1 MDTTFLP
8 PKYFRGK
15 KVLEQIGDACKPIGD
30 KVILISGEKS
40 LPAVKERLVKSLEE
54 SGMEIIDTFWYGGEC
69 SWGNINELS
78 EKVSSSRANLI
89 ISIGGGKSLDTGKA
103 VAYKAGL
110 PVVTVPTIAA
120 TCAPFTPLSIIH
132 TPEGFY
138 LENCLDS
145 AIPQAIFADTEIIAS
160 APDRLLF
167 AGMGDTLA
175 KWYELRATTS
185 RIPKTSWTI
194 AAVGL
199 AKSCYDVIVEFG
211 PDAKVSVEKNE
222 SSHALE
228 QVVDAIIWHAGM
240 SSVLGGDKCRG
251 AAAHAIYFGFT
262 NIDEAHKKYHGELVG
277 YGNLCLLELEGR
289 PEEEIIEAINL
300 AKAIGVPITLDEICS
315 LSDEDIQIVAK
326 VAVASNEMG
335 YMPVKVEAADAVKA
349 IYAIN
354 EKGKVNFNK

>member
-1 MDTTFLP
+1 MN
-8 PKYFRGK
+8 
-15 KVLEQIGDACKPIGD
+15 
-30 KVILISGEKS
+30 
-40 LPAVKERLVKSLEE
+40 SLEN
-54 SGMEIIDTFWYGGEC
+54 SGIEIIDTLWYGGEC
-69 SWGNINELS
+69 SWDNINKLV
-78 EKVSSSRANLI
+78 EKVSATDAELVV
-89 ISIGGGKSLDTGKA
+89 SIGGGKSIDTGKA
-103 VAYKAGL
+103 TAYKAGL

-138 LENCLDS
+138 LENCLES
-145 AIPQAIFADTEIIAS
+145 AIPQAIFADTDIIS
-160 APDRLLF
+160 AGPDRLLF

-194 AAVGL
+194 AAVAL
-199 AKSCYDVIVEFG
+199 AKACYDVIVEFG
-211 PDAKVSVEKNE
+211 ADAKVSVEKNE
-222 SSHALE
+222 PSNSLE
-228 QVVDAIIWHAGM
+228 QAVDAIIWHAGM

-289 PEEEIIEAINL
+289 PEEEIIDAIKL
-300 AKAIGVPITLDEICS
+300 AKSIGVPITLDEICP
-315 LSDEDIQIVAK
+315 LTDDDIQVVGK

-335 YMPVKVEAADAVKA
+335 YMPVKVDVAQASKS
-349 IYAIN
+349 IYAID
-354 EKGKVNFNK
+354 EKARKILGK